1 MYVFVR
7 VFERCLD
14 GHGYFHG
21 ANTLAARHTHCCSL
35 CSRTHAHTITHTRPS
50 GGRRAGTENIILNV
64 GLGAAAELACGA
76 SPHERVPE
84 ARARLHA
91 LRERLREVRA
101 RERAPYTRE
110 RTRVCTRRD
119 CARACTCA
127 FLRLLILTH
136 ACCLV
141 H

>member
-1 MYVFVR
+1 MGTGTCTAR
-7 VFERCLD
+7 IHLRRD
-14 GHGYFHG
+14 
-21 ANTLAARHTHCCSL
+21 TLTAAAC
-35 CSRTHAHTITHTRPS
+35 THAHTHTRTHTRPS
-50 GGRRAGTENIILNV
+50 GGRRAGTENTILNV

-101 RERAPYTRE
+101 RERAPYTRA
-110 RTRVCTRRD
+110 RRRLCTRRD
-119 CARACTCA
+119 CARARTCG
-127 FLRLLILTH
+127 FLRLFMLTH
-136 ACCLV
+136 ACYLV